1 MRPALLLLHTLLLA
15 APLGA
20 DSLSEAVDRAVGQ
33 GTAWLQKDQKPEGC
47 WGDPK
52 DQWAAGRT
60 ALSLLAL
67 YKSGVQLFDPGF
79 HKGLGFLRY
88 APIDRTYSAGVTL
101 VLLSELQRPEDVEW
115 MKNLVQFLV
124 TSQRNA
130 PRIWAYPAGEPD
142 LSNTQYACLGLKA
155 AARRGIAVPKE
166 TWMGVVEYLV
176 KQQEEDGSWS
186 YRPGR
191 FPSGSMTVAGISNLL
206 ICRSELKGHEPFER
220 LRRKA
225 DGALERAWKWLDQ
238 KFTVDYNPSPTDAR
252 FNDWL
257 HYYLYGI
264 ERVGIFSGRTEIGGK
279 KWYGEGAEKLLQLQ
293 GREGAWGKHEDTCF
307 ALLFLRRASFTLG
320 DSAPDV
326 KADLDREAAARKV
339 TVKKVEAPPRP
350 KERVPFLREWLVL
363 GPFPSPSDTLFNEK
377 FIDEEKIA
385 PVAGLRSAK
394 RKWVPAQLA
403 PGAKSIH
410 FKEVIAHKDWAI
422 AYAFAYVNSPEAG
435 EAVLWI
441 GTKDGVRAWWNG
453 EMVLDQH
460 VHRGFGHDLDH
471 VRVRLQAGQNRL
483 LLKVDHADYDW
494 QFSVRVADDEGD
506 PIPGLEAVVRK

>member
-1 MRPALLLLHTLLLA
+1 MPHTFLLLLLA
-15 APLGA
+15 APARA
-20 DSLSEAVDRAVGQ
+20 DSLSEAVNRAVGQ
-33 GTAWLQKDQKPEGC
+33 GVAWLQRDQKAEGC

-115 MKNLVQFLV
+115 MKAITQFLV
-124 TSQRNA
+124 ANQRTT
-130 PRIWAYPAGEPD
+130 PRGLWGYPDKDPD

-155 AARRGIAVPKE
+155 AARRGIAVPRD
-166 TWMGVVEYLV
+166 TWLAVVEYLI
-176 KQQEEDGSWS
+176 KHQEEDGSWA

-206 ICRSELKGHEPFER
+206 ICRSELKGHEAFER
-220 LRRKA
+220 IRRKA
-225 DGALERAWKWLDQ
+225 DAALERGWKWLDQ
-238 KFTVDYNPSPTDAR
+238 KFTVDHNPTPTDAR
-252 FNDWL
+252 LNDWL
-257 HYYLYGI
+257 FYYLYGV

-293 GREGAWGKHEDTCF
+293 GRGGEWGKHEDTCF

-326 KADLDREAAARKV
+326 KADLEREAASREV
-339 TVKKVEAPPRP
+339 TVKKQEAPPRP
-350 KERVPFLREWLVL
+350 KERVPFLREWLIL
-363 GPFPSPSDTLFNEK
+363 GPFPSPGDTQFNEK

-385 PVAGLRSAK
+385 PLPGMRSAK
-394 RKWVPAQLA
+394 KKWVAAQMA
-403 PGAKSIH
+403 PERKSIE

-422 AYAFAYVNSPEAG
+422 AYAFAYVKSPEAG

-453 EMVLDQH
+453 ELVLDQH
-460 VHRGFGHDLDH
+460 VHRGFANDLDH
-471 VRVRLQAGQNRL
+471 VRVKLAAGVNRL
-483 LLKVDHADYDW
+483 LLKVDHGDYDW
-494 QFSVRVADDEGD
+494 QFSVRVAADDGD